1 MALIQCPKC
10 GGKLS
15 DRAEKCP
22 HCGYSRAIH
31 NTMSHSNNEQQ
42 EVNSDEVRATSR
54 TLHKV
59 LWISLSVVLLV
70 ILGIGTYILW
80 MDNTPNAAEET
91 TTAVTEEWQKTTNPY
106 KDGYYKAEWTYKG
119 QWYAVEYELEN
130 NAIRSAKF
138 IEQQESHALKCKLA
152 HGEYIKALRPDK
164 SEDDFYF
171 QFSLKNNSGFMK
183 YPTEKDIHVTIYEKQ
198 LKNID
203 NNSAIEAEVEVV
215 PEVNIETDN
224 PTGDI
229 SYIETES
236 VKTSDSQGTFE
247 ITFEGVVVGE
257 NNIAIGMKLIFP
269 SDFTMGQPAHIEGE
283 YWYGNGKNGTL
294 ILSGNISSTGSMTLK
309 EYTHEGIKTGTW
321 NVIFD
326 EGPEGWYLDGS
337 MTNSKGKTFKVICSQ
352 E

>member
-22 HCGYSRAIH
+22 HCGHPSAVH
-31 NTMSHSNNEQQ
+31 NTVSHSTNEQQ
-42 EVNSDEVRATSR
+42 EVSSDEIRTTSR
-54 TLHKV
+54 TPRKV

-70 ILGIGTYILW
+70 ILGIGTCILW
-80 MDNTPNAAEET
+80 MDNTSNAAEET
-91 TTAVTEEWQKTTNPY
+91 TPTVTEEWQKTTNPY

-183 YPTEKDIHVTIYEKQ
+183 YPREKDIQVTIYEKH
-198 LKNID
+198 LETSA
-203 NNSAIEAEVEVV
+203 NNTAIAAEVEVV
-215 PEVNIETDN
+215 TTEDVEAIVPTTDE
-224 PTGDI
+224 
-229 SYIETES
+229 YETES
-236 VKTSDSQGTFE
+236 VNTPNSPKTVQIQFTGN
-247 ITFEGVVVGE
+247 IGNPVVIMLQLPY
-257 NNIAIGMKLIFP
+257 NYQL
-269 SDFTMGQPAHIEGE
+269 GQVAHIDGV
-283 YWYGNGKNGTL
+283 YWYGSGGNGTL
-294 ILSGNISSTGSMTLK
+294 TLSGTISSNGRMTLK
-309 EYTHEGIKTGTW
+309 EYTHEGIETGSW
-321 NVIFD
+321 NVFLKD
-326 EGPEGWYLDGS
+326 GPEGLYIEGS
-337 MTNSKGKTFKVICSQ
+337 MTNSKGKTFDVLCTEGVSC
-352 E
+352 

>member
-22 HCGYSRAIH
+22 HCGYPSAVH
-31 NTMSHSNNEQQ
+31 NTVSHSNNEQQ
-42 EVNSDEVRATSR
+42 EVSSDKIRTTSR
-54 TLHKV
+54 THHKV
-59 LWISLSVVLLV
+59 LWITLSVVLFV

-80 MDNTPNAAEET
+80 MDNAPNAAEET
-91 TTAVTEEWQKTTNPY
+91 TPTVTEEWQKVTNPY

-183 YPTEKDIHVTIYEKQ
+183 YPTEKDIHVTIYEKR
-198 LKNID
+198 LETSA
-203 NNSAIEAEVEVV
+203 NNTAIAAEVEVV
-215 PEVNIETDN
+215 PAEDELEKLKQSEAPTLVGKTYIGFGNSSGLGCDMEINFDSDGVCTCISDWYRAYPSAITTTGNYIVKDNKVTVRCNGETLIFSITDN
-224 PTGDI
+224 GSTLSFDNSNAEGM
-229 SYIETES
+229 
-236 VKTSDSQGTFE
+236 GTAS
-247 ITFEGVVVGE
+247 
-257 NNIAIGMKLIFP
+257 N
-269 SDFTMGQPAHIEGE
+269 D
-283 YWYGNGKNGTL
+283 Y
-294 ILSGNISSTGSMTLK
+294 MTLHLQN
-309 EYTHEGIKTGTW
+309 EMR
-321 NVIFD
+321 VA
-326 EGPEGWYLDGS
+326 
-337 MTNSKGKTFKVICSQ
+337 Q
-352 E
+352 